1 MHVLKSQFRVAMLAP
16 ALLFTQQVSG
26 QPRGIEFKA
35 QLLLQQPGGKTGVK
49 QEEFSKQARPG
60 PDKELHL
67 RVYPDQD
74 CIASVAGFTRDGQL
88 VYGVPEIVH
97 LSANLIKEMP
107 VSKKWTFT
115 GNEQLAEMD
124 LVIADPKSAEFQTY
138 SDLVSKMN
146 RPGLSDEVRQAQAG
160 ALREWIDARLR
171 SETTAQNYSVKENPV
186 QVGGV
191 VRGGGLPGP
200 SMLVPP
206 QKTTVVR
213 IRIQ

>member
-74 CIASVAGFTRDGQL
+74 CIASVAASR
-88 VYGVPEIVH
+88 
-97 LSANLIKEMP
+97 AM
-107 VSKKWTFT
+107 
-115 GNEQLAEMD
+115 GNWFMACR
-124 LVIADPKSAEFQTY
+124 KS
-138 SDLVSKMN
+138 S
-146 RPGLSDEVRQAQAG
+146 
-160 ALREWIDARLR
+160 IC
-171 SETTAQNYSVKENPV
+171 
-186 QVGGV
+186 
-191 VRGGGLPGP
+191 
-200 SMLVPP
+200 PP
-206 QKTTVVR
+206 T
-213 IRIQ
+213 